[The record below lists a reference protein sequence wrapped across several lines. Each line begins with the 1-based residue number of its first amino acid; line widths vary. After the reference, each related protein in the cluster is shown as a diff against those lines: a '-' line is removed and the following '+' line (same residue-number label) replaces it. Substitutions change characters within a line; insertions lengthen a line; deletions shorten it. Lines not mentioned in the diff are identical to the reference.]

1 MLQVEELAAAWSP
14 GQDAA
19 LVQLTNT
26 LAARFHCKPELV
38 SPGELYLTEAELA
51 SRELQ
56 PLQGLA
62 TEDLRSR
69 QALLVALSGELQQ
82 QLLPLVDY
90 RTADRPGSLAGRV
103 RAGRNLLLYHSK
115 AELLT
120 SLLDSSHQR
129 SPDQVVFSI

>member
-1 MLQVEELAAAWSP
+1 M
-14 GQDAA
+14 
-19 LVQLTNT
+19 QLTNT

-90 RTADRPGSLAGRV
+90 RTATGQAAWP
-103 RAGRNLLLYHSK
+103 
-115 AELLT
+115 AECGQAAASCST
-120 SLLDSSHQR
+120 IARR
-129 SPDQVVFSI
+129 SC